1 MANYIKDITISFQ
14 DESGTNLNK
23 FKMTYV
29 EDGVEKDITLARNAT
44 ITAQGTPL
52 NKTFFNNLATA
63 INDNFSALDE
73 ETTDLANKVQ
83 EILNNQN
90 SANSMLGKIKTGKI
104 FHVSSSS
111 SYFYGFPLLENAT
124 NKVIDVSS
132 IYIDG
137 LEEGLD
143 YRINEYNAVTGYC
156 DIWFF
161 NISYPIDIYIHFTC
175 NVIQLIE
182 EAGGFKT
189 YA

>member
-14 DESGTNLNK
+14 DERGTNLNK

-44 ITAQGTPL
+44 ITTQGTPL

-63 INDNFSALDE
+63 INDNFNALDE
-73 ETTDLANKVQ
+73 ETTNLANKVQ
-83 EILNNQN
+83 EILNNQS
-90 SANSMLGKIKTGKI
+90 SANAMLGKIRVGKPFVANNYTSI
-104 FHVSSSS
+104 N
-111 SYFYGFPLLENAT
+111 GFPLLEKAT

-161 NISYPIDIYIHFTC
+161 NISFPIDIFINFTC

-182 EAGGFKT
+182 EEGG
-189 YA
+189 YSV